1 MTYQLRT
8 PILPIYDDYSILEV
22 LFAARGIPPEDIDH
36 YLHTTKADILSP
48 SLIANIDDG
57 IKMLIQHIFNN
68 DKIFIQVDS
77 DCDGYTSAAVLIN
90 YINCFAPGYA
100 QNNIIYRIHEGKQHG
115 LIPDTIPNEVKLVI
129 APDSSSNDYDQHKEL
144 KQRGCD
150 VLVIDHHEAEK
161 ISPYAC
167 VINNQLCNYPN
178 KTLSGVGMV
187 YKFCSRL
194 DELAGYNY
202 ANQFLDLTALGLI
215 GDMMDLRNF
224 ETKYL
229 IEEGLTDIRNPFFK
243 EMIKTQNYS
252 IDRAGGLCPFSV
264 SFYVVPQIN
273 GTIRM
278 GTFEEKI
285 LLFESMLD
293 FKGYESILST
303 KRGCKGQFE
312 PRVEQACR
320 VCGSVKRL
328 QSKVVESNLGII
340 EAIISKNKLDD
351 NKIIAVKLD
360 KKHSINRNL
369 TGLIAN
375 QLVSKYQ
382 HPILI
387 LSEDA
392 DTNGETVWEGS
403 GRGYETKDFDDLK
416 KFLKDSHKVFL
427 AEGHP
432 NACGVGI
439 TEKNFN
445 SFIEYSNEALKD
457 CQFEPCQKVDFIWQ
471 GNHFKGQNIID
482 LASLNLLWGQGLE
495 KPYIAIEHLQVQPN
509 QVFLMSKDKNPT
521 LKIEL
526 SNGVSLIKFKAS
538 EEEYNKLIE
547 NPNGSVVLNIVGT
560 CNINEWNGR
569 ITPQIEVSNYEVI
582 GVNKYYF

>member
-8 PILPIYDDYSILEV
+8 PILPIYNDYSILEA
-22 LFAARGIPPEDIDH
+22 LFSARGIPPEDIDH
-36 YLHTTKADILSP
+36 YLHTTEADILSP

-187 YKFCSRL
+187 YKFCSRF

-202 ANQFLDLTALGLI
+202 ANQFLDLAALGLI

-293 FKGYESILST
+293 FKGYESIPST

-387 LSEDA
+387 LSEDV
-392 DTNGETVWEGS
+392 DTNGEIVWEGS

-439 TEKNFN
+439 AEKDFN
-445 SFIEYSNEALKD
+445 SFIEYSNKALKD

-471 GNHFKGQNIID
+471 GNHFKGQDIID
-482 LASLNLLWGQGLE
+482 LAGLNLLWGQGLE

-526 SNGVSLIKFKAS
+526 SNGVSFIKFKAS

-569 ITPQIEVSNYEVI
+569 ITPQIEVSNYEVV

>member
-8 PILPIYDDYSILEV
+8 PILPIYNDYSILEA
-22 LFAARGIPPEDIDH
+22 LFSARGIPPEDIDH
-36 YLHTTKADILSP
+36 YLHTTEADILSP

-187 YKFCSRL
+187 YKFCSRF

-293 FKGYESILST
+293 FKGYESIPST

-387 LSEDA
+387 LSEDV
-392 DTNGETVWEGS
+392 DTNGEIVWEGS

-439 TEKNFN
+439 AEKDFN
-445 SFIEYSNEALKD
+445 SFIEYSNKALKD

-471 GNHFKGQNIID
+471 GNHFKGQDIID
-482 LASLNLLWGQGLE
+482 LAGLNLLWGQGLE

-526 SNGVSLIKFKAS
+526 SNGVSFIKFKAS

-569 ITPQIEVSNYEVI
+569 ITPQIEVSNYEVV

>member
-8 PILPIYDDYSILEV
+8 PILPIYDDYSILET

-36 YLHTTKADILSP
+36 YLHTTEADILSP

-129 APDSSSNDYDQHKEL
+129 APDSSSNDYKQHEEL

-167 VINNQLCNYPN
+167 VINNQLCDYPN

-187 YKFCSRL
+187 YKFCSRF

-293 FKGYESILST
+293 FKGYESISST

-328 QSKVVESNLGII
+328 QSKTVENNLEII
-340 EAIISKNKLDD
+340 EDIISRNRLDY

-387 LSEDA
+387 LSEDVDA
-392 DTNGETVWEGS
+392 NGDVVWEGS

-439 TEKNFN
+439 TEKDFN

-471 GNHFKGQNIID
+471 GNHFKGQDIID

-509 QVFLMSKDKNPT
+509 QVFLMSRDKSPT

-526 SNGVSLIKFKAS
+526 SNGVSLIKFKSS
-538 EEEYNKLIE
+538 EEEYNKFIE
-547 NPNGSVVLNIVGT
+547 NPNGSVVLDIVGT

-569 ITPQIEVSNYEVI
+569 ITPQIEVSDYEVV

>member
-8 PILPIYDDYSILEV
+8 PILPIYDDYSILEA
-22 LFAARGIPPEDIDH
+22 LFAARGIPPKDIDH

-129 APDSSSNDYDQHKEL
+129 APDSSSNDYDQHTEL

-202 ANQFLDLTALGLI
+202 ANQFLDLTALGI
-215 GDMMDLRNF
+215 IADMMDLRNF

-229 IEEGLTDIRNPFFK
+229 IEEGLTNIRNPFFK
-243 EMIKTQNYS
+243 EMIKIQNYS

-293 FKGYESILST
+293 FKGYESIPST

-387 LSEDA
+387 LSEDV

-445 SFIEYSNEALKD
+445 SFIEYSNKALKD

-569 ITPQIEVSNYEVI
+569 ITPQIEVSNYEVV